1 MKKHLMDIILL
12 GGIITVI
19 ILSFSLLQK
28 ENIIVFN
35 QETNNI
41 TKIKETDVFDIE
53 HDVLLKGKENYVI
66 KIKDADVVSDMKKGQ
81 ATVGEQNISIFLGKD
96 EESLD
101 FSDKHLLSVKN
112 GDETIN
118 ILYEGEKDEGLAE
131 DIYILKAQEA
141 KVSDIKFD
149 IANIVSYTK
158 DSVILEVPVDEEK
171 VKVFITKETLNPE
184 AEYKE
189 VLKNANEIEFKY
201 NASAEVDGF
210 KSYLVI
216 KESEV
221 LRFTT
226 SNIKALD
233 AFRR

>member
-158 DSVILEVPVDEEK
+158 DSVVLEVPVEEEK